1 MEWVSDI
8 SNNESVT
15 LVLLVIV
22 LIGAFS
28 AVVKKSYSNYLLR
41 MKKIQALFANKQ
53 DKL

>member
-8 SNNESVT
+8 SSNESVT

-22 LIGAFS
+22 MFVGFS
-28 AVVKKSYSNYLLR
+28 VAVKKSYSNYLLR
-41 MKKIQALFANKQ
+41 MGKIQASFTNKQ